1 MILKKELKEIAGIQ
15 GKTALSLK
23 SWFRDYVRTYH
34 SNNSQYQRNIDLK
47 YEHTL
52 SVCKEI
58 VNIGR
63 TLKLSGENIQFAE
76 ITALFHDVGRF
87 EQYRRYGTFVDMK
100 SENHSVIGINVLKE
114 KKVLKDLQTET
125 KKLILCTIE
134 NHNRFKLPEGE
145 SEACL
150 FFSKLLRDADKLDIW
165 RVVIQYYQNMHL
177 SRNSGIELD
186 LPDRDEISDQ
196 VYHDLMS
203 EKLVRTEHLKT
214 LNDFKLLQMGWIY
227 DIYFS
232 KTYELI
238 QERGYLQSIR
248 DTLPNTEKMDILYNK
263 LSHYLHKKSMAGQL
277 SGSV

>member
-1 MILKKELKEIAGIQ
+1 MVVEKELKKIACIQ
-15 GKTALSLK
+15 QKTALSLK
-23 SWFRDYVRTYH
+23 SWFRDYVRNYY
-34 SNNSQYQRNIDLK
+34 SNDSQYQRNIDLK

-63 TLKLSGENIQFAE
+63 TLNLSRENIQFAE

-87 EQYRRYGTFVDMK
+87 EQYRRYGTFVDLK
-100 SENHSVIGINVLKE
+100 SENHSVIGIRILKE
-114 KKVLKDLQTET
+114 KQVFKDLRPET
-125 KKLILCTIE
+125 QILIFCTIE
-134 NHNRFKLPEGE
+134 NHNRFKLLEGE
-145 SEACL
+145 SETCL

-227 DIYFS
+227 DIYFL

-238 QERGYLQSIR
+238 QKRGYLQSIQ
-248 DTLPNTEKMDILYNK
+248 DTLPKTEKLNILYNK
-263 LSHYLHKKSMAGQL
+263 LKHYLQKKLIAG
-277 SGSV
+277 

>member
-1 MILKKELKEIAGIQ
+1 MEKTLTEVACIQ
-15 GKTALSLK
+15 QKTALSLK
-23 SWFRDYVRTYH
+23 FWFRDYVRTYH
-34 SNNSQYQRNIDLK
+34 LDDKQYQRNIDLK

-58 VNIGR
+58 IHIGR
-63 TLKLSGENIQFAE
+63 TLNLSRENIQFAE

-87 EQYRRYGTFVDMK
+87 EQYRRYGTFVDLK
-100 SENHSVIGINVLKE
+100 SENHSVIGINILKE
-114 KKVLKDLQTET
+114 KQVLKDLYPET
-125 KKLILCTIE
+125 QMLIYRTIE
-134 NHNRFKLPEGE
+134 NHNRFRLPDGE
-145 SEACL
+145 SEICL

-186 LPDRDEISDQ
+186 LPDTDKISDH

-227 DIYFS
+227 DIYFLR
-232 KTYELI
+232 TYELV
-238 QERGYLQSIR
+238 QERRYLQAIR
-248 DTLPNTEKMDILYNK
+248 DTLPNTEKINILYNK
-263 LSHYLHKKSMAGQL
+263 LSDYVQKKITAGR
-277 SGSV
+277 S